1 MMRRMIGRR
10 TRRLILAVFLPMVIF
25 LTACTPQA
33 APVQPT
39 PAEQAELVNPAKP
52 VAQSEAASTRTI
64 VDCDGRTVE
73 IPTGDLKIA
82 CLYAYAGHGM
92 TLLDTQDQIVALV
105 EGLKRDQLMQ
115 MKRPDIGSL
124 SVPSATGVINVEE
137 LIASGAELALIRH
150 SIALS
155 GAETEKLDKAGIP
168 YVVIDYTNIE
178 EQKRSIEVLGEVLN
192 RQEAAKAYLDFYE
205 ETIGWAQSRISD
217 IPSKER
223 VRIYHAV
230 NEATR
235 TDAKG
240 SIQAEV
246 TTLAGLINV
255 SAEAGAAM
263 ADEKTFVTLEEIYSW
278 APEAII
284 VNEHLVTS
292 YILTDAKW
300 QGLGAVQSGQ
310 VSTLPVGISR
320 WAHPGSIETPM
331 AVLYLAQY
339 FYPEKFEDLDMIQFT
354 ADYYKTFFGLDF
366 SAEEVEEILS
376 GVGMREA
383 KTS

>member
-1 MMRRMIGRR
+1 MMRRKIAG
-10 TRRLILAVFLPMVIF
+10 LIAAVFLPMVIF

-33 APVQPT
+33 APAQPT
-39 PAEQAELVNPAKP
+39 PAELAEPAKP
-52 VAQSEAASTRTI
+52 EAQSEAAATRTI

-73 IPTGDLKIA
+73 IPAGDLKIA

-92 TLLDTQDQIVALV
+92 TLLNTQDQIVALV

-137 LIASGAELALIRH
+137 LIASGADIALIRH

-155 GAETEKLDKAGIP
+155 GAETEKLEKAGIP

-178 EQKRSIEVLGEVLN
+178 EQKHSIEVLGEVLN

-217 IPSKER
+217 IPSEER

-240 SIQAEV
+240 SIQEEV

-263 ADEKTFVTLEEIYSW
+263 ADEKTFVTLEEIYIW

-284 VNEHLVTS
+284 ANEHLVTS

-310 VSTLPVGISR
+310 VSSLPVGISR

-366 SAEEVEEILS
+366 TAEEVEEILS
-376 GVGMREA
+376 GIGMREA

>member
-1 MMRRMIGRR
+1 MKKQWLQ
-10 TRRLILAVFLPMVIF
+10 RLLSTVLLPMVIV
-25 LTACTPQA
+25 LTACTPMS
-33 APVQPT
+33 APAGPT
-39 PAEQAELVNPAKP
+39 PAEPAD
-52 VAQSEAASTRTI
+52 TRTI

-73 IPTGDLKIA
+73 IPVGDLKIA
-82 CLYAYAGHGM
+82 CLYAYAGHSM

-115 MKRPDIGSL
+115 LKRPDIGSL

-155 GAETEKLDKAGIP
+155 GAETEKMDKAGIP
-168 YVVIDYTNIE
+168 YIVIDYTNIE

-192 RQEAAKAYLDFYE
+192 RQEAAQAYLDFYE
-205 ETIGWAQSRISD
+205 DTIGWAQSRISD
-217 IPSKER
+217 IPAEER

-240 SIQAEV
+240 SIQAEI
-246 TTLAGLINV
+246 TALAGLINV
-255 SAEAGAAM
+255 SAEAGAALS
-263 ADEKTFVTLEEIYSW
+263 DEKTFVTLEEIYGW
-278 APEAII
+278 RPEAII
-284 VNEHLVTS
+284 ANEHLVTS

-300 QGLGAVQSGQ
+300 QGLEAVQSGQ
-310 VSTLPVGISR
+310 VFTLPVGISR
-320 WAHPGSIETPM
+320 WGHPGSIETPM

-339 FYPEKFEDLDMIQFT
+339 FYPEKFEDLDMVQFT

-366 SAEEVEEILS
+366 TPEEIEEILS
-376 GVGMREA
+376 GVGMRAA